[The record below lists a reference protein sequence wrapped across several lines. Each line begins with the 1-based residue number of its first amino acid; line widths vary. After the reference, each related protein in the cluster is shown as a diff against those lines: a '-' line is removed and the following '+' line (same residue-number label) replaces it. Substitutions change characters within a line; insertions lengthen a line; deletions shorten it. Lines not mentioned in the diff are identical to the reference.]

1 MHGNRQ
7 GLVLV
12 GLGPYARS
20 FYYPALERLSAEGRV
35 RVDAVIDV
43 TARRKDVT
51 DYLRDRA
58 VRPREVLLLE
68 DPPDSEIAA
77 RDLPALDRVAR
88 DSWGCVVATE
98 PRWHRAYTE
107 WALTRGLHV
116 LLEKPITARD
126 FAGGR
131 SRPEDLRADFEALTA
146 MSASTCRAVVVQ
158 TQRRVHPAY
167 VAMRTW
173 VREIVETYDVPLTH
187 VGLSHADGSWNM
199 PWEFESRDNHPHR
212 YGYGKLLHSGY
223 HLLDALSWLEEVN
236 DATPNPPD
244 SAELTTLSVGPRD
257 LAAQLGDGAYAK
269 LFGASFAAS
278 GRATERVPDERF
290 GETDVVLAVS
300 FASGSRVVSTSA
312 ITLLQTAFSR
322 RISPELPVDTYKGN
336 GRVRHESVTL
346 QVGPLAAVQAASF
359 SDGEGGD
366 EFVVRYFRNR
376 GLIGGESSRV
386 ERFGPDDGR
395 RSLNDQARSELL
407 EDFLATRDDR
417 SGIAKHAR
425 GIDLLIAA
433 VESVAARKA
442 AAGGGI
448 GATQRIAW

>member
-1 MHGNRQ
+1 MRGNRQ

-20 FYYPALERLSAEGRV
+20 FYYPALERLTVDGRV
-35 RVDAVIDV
+35 RIDAVVDV
-43 TARRKDVT
+43 AERKREVT
-51 DYLRDRA
+51 EYLRNRA
-58 VRPREVLLLE
+58 IRPREVLLLQ
-68 DPPDSEIAA
+68 DPPDGEIAA
-77 RDLPALDRVAR
+77 RDFPALDRVAR

-98 PRWHRAYTE
+98 PRWHRAYAE
-107 WALTRGLHV
+107 WALRRGLHV

-131 SRPEDLRADFEALTA
+131 SRPADLRADFDALTA
-146 MSASTCRAVVVQ
+146 MSVSTGRAIIVQ
-158 TQRRVHPAY
+158 TQRRAHPAY

-173 VREIVETYDVPLTH
+173 AREIIENYDVPLTH

-199 PWEFESRDNHPHR
+199 PWEFESRENHPHR

-223 HLLDALSWLEEVN
+223 HLLDTLSWLEAVN
-236 DATPNPPD
+236 DATPHPPD
-244 SAELTTLSVGPRD
+244 SAELTTVSVGPRD
-257 LAAQLGDGAYAK
+257 LAAQLSSGAYAK
-269 LFGASFAAS
+269 LFRSSVAAS
-278 GRATERVPDERF
+278 GHATERVPDASF
-290 GETDVVLAVS
+290 GETDVILAVS
-300 FASGSRVVSTSA
+300 FASGARVVSTSA
-312 ITLLQTAFSR
+312 ITVLQTSFSR
-322 RISPELPVDTYKGN
+322 RVSPELPVDTYKGN

-376 GLIGGESSRV
+376 GLIGGESSRI
-386 ERFGPDDGR
+386 ERFGPDHDR

-407 EDFLATRDDR
+407 EDFLATREDR

-425 GIDLLIAA
+425 GIDLLSAA
-433 VESVAARKA
+433 VESVSARQT

-448 GATQRIAW
+448 GATQRIVW